1 VEVDDEPHNGNAG
14 EEDDDAQVQRAR
26 ELENAQVQ
34 SARELTADPLPFGGA
49 GNDKVIGDDAGS
61 EWAVNNQG

>member
-1 VEVDDEPHNGNAG
+1 VAVDDEPHNGNAG

-34 SARELTADPLPFGGA
+34 RARELTADPLPLGPGDWQ
-49 GNDKVIGDDAGS
+49 GLGDDAGG